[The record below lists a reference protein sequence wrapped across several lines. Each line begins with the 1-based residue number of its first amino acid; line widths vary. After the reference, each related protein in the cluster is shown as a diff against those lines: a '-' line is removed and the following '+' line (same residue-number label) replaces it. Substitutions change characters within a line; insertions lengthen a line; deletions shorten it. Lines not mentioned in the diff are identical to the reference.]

1 MAFQSGLLGMAAAL
15 LLATAPA
22 FAQDFEAQLD
32 PAPFDA
38 TTRADI
44 LGSIGHVTATLN
56 GSTLTV
62 NGTFQD
68 MTSPATGASV
78 RIGLAKGV
86 LGDAVGPLTATRAP
100 QGMVSGA
107 VQLNAAQLEA
117 LRREAIYVRVD
128 SEKAPEGNLQGWLE
142 PKGK

>member
-1 MAFQSGLLGMAAAL
+1 MAAAL
-15 LLATAPA
+15 LLAAAPA

-38 TTRADI
+38 TTRADM

-56 GSTLTV
+56 GSTLTI

-78 RIGLAKGV
+78 RIRPGEGC
-86 LGDAVGPLTATRAP
+86 VG
-100 QGMVSGA
+100 
-107 VQLNAAQLEA
+107 
-117 LRREAIYVRVD
+117 
-128 SEKAPEGNLQGWLE
+128 
-142 PKGK
+142 